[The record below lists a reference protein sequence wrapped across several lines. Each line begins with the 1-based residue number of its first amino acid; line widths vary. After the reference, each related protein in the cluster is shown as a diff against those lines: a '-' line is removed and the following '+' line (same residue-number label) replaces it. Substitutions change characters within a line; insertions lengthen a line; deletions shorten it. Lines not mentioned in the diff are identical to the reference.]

1 MERCQPELETCPI
14 CGCSGYCHIHDYYDR
29 AIIDFKTGR
38 QEKSDLCVLRV
49 FCDSCKHA
57 HAILPDI
64 IIPYSRYSLFFILR
78 ILGEYFARLF
88 TIEQI
93 CERFGISQNQ
103 LSKWLALWKAH
114 KREWLGLLSDAET
127 SDSSFLKSL
136 AASDSYSSFSMEFIR
151 LMSHSFLQSHKNPML
166 TASKN
171 ARYHQIIFTPDIS
184 IF

>member
-1 MERCQPELETCPI
+1 MRLLYLISHSC
-14 CGCSGYCHIHDYYDR
+14 YNF
-29 AIIDFKTGR
+29 IIA
-38 QEKSDLCVLRV
+38 L
-49 FCDSCKHA
+49 H
-57 HAILPDI
+57 
-64 IIPYSRYSLFFILR
+64 SRYSLFFILR
-78 ILGEYFARLF
+78 ILGEYFSRLF

-103 LSKWLALWKAH
+103 LFKWLALWKAH